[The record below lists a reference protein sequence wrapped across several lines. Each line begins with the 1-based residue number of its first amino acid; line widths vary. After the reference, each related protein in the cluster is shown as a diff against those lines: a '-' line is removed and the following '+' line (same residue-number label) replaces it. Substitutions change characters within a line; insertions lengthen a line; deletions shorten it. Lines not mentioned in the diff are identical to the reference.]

1 MVSVLSAL
9 PIGALLAAIGAGA
22 LAVQALCIRYGT
34 VKSQSTQALL
44 IVLAVN
50 LVALVPITFVFADP
64 LNEFT
69 QRSLLAFIAAG
80 LVGTMAGRAFYYEGI
95 KRIGA
100 SRSEP
105 IKASQPLHASLL
117 AVIILGEVVTA
128 PHFVSMLCIVVG
140 VALITWET
148 AQNGTTS
155 GETSRI
161 ALLFPV
167 MGAVLYGIEPVIA
180 MLGFDEGTSALSGLL
195 VKTGS
200 AAIGFGAYLV
210 WRRAVPAI
218 SAYNI
223 AELRW
228 LVAAGL
234 ANTTFLVAYYSALEV
249 STVAVVVPIV
259 QSSPL
264 LVIVLSALFVRNDLE
279 RISLRLG
286 IYTLF
291 VIVGA
296 IGVTIYG

>member
-1 MVSVLSAL
+1 MLSAL
-9 PIGALLAAIGAGA
+9 PIGALLATVGAAG

-34 VKSQSTQALL
+34 VRSQSTQALL
-44 IVLAVN
+44 VVLAVN
-50 LVALVPITFVFADP
+50 LTALVPITFVFADP
-64 LNEFT
+64 VAEFT
-69 QRSLLAFIAAG
+69 RRSLIAFVGAG

-117 AVIILGEVVTA
+117 AVVVLGEVVTGL
-128 PHFVSMLCIVVG
+128 HFVSMLCIVVG
-140 VALITWET
+140 IALITWET
-148 AQNGTTS
+148 AQNGLTA
-155 GETSRI
+155 GETNAS

-180 MLGFDEGTSALSGLL
+180 TLGFNAGTSALSGLL
-195 VKTGS
+195 VKTVS
-200 AAIGFGAYLV
+200 AAIGFVAYLF
-210 WRRAVPAI
+210 WRRALPALLT
-218 SAYNI
+218 YDV

-234 ANTTFLVAYYSALEV
+234 ANTTFLVAYYTALEV

-264 LVIVLSALFVRNDLE
+264 LVITLSALFVGDDLE

-291 VIVGA
+291 VIAGA
-296 IGVTIYG
+296 IGVTIFG

>member
-1 MVSVLSAL
+1 MLSTL
-9 PIGALLAAIGAGA
+9 PIGALLAAVGAAG

-34 VKSQSTQALL
+34 VRSQSTQALL
-44 IVLAVN
+44 VVLAVN
-50 LVALVPITFVFADP
+50 LVALTPVAFAFADP
-64 LNEFT
+64 FAEFT
-69 QRSLLAFIAAG
+69 QRSLLAFVGAG

-117 AVIILGEVVTA
+117 AVVVLGEVVTG

-140 VALITWET
+140 IALITWET
-148 AQNGTTS
+148 AQNGLTS
-155 GETSRI
+155 GEANTA
-161 ALLFPV
+161 ALVFPI

-180 MLGFDEGTSALSGLL
+180 MLGFGEGTSALSGLL
-195 VKTGS
+195 VKTVS
-200 AAIGFGAYLV
+200 ATIGFVAYLS
-210 WRRAVPAI
+210 WRRAVPAL
-218 SAYNI
+218 SAYNL

-291 VIVGA
+291 VIAGA
-296 IGVTIYG
+296 VGVTVYG

>member
-1 MVSVLSAL
+1 MLSTL
-9 PIGALLAAIGAGA
+9 PIGALLAAVGAAG

-34 VKSQSTQALL
+34 VRSQSTQALL
-44 IVLAVN
+44 VVLAVN
-50 LVALVPITFVFADP
+50 LVALTPIAFAVADP
-64 LNEFT
+64 FAEFT
-69 QRSLLAFIAAG
+69 RRSLLAFVGAG

-117 AVIILGEVVTA
+117 AVVVLGEIVTG

-140 VALITWET
+140 VGLITWET
-148 AQNGTTS
+148 AQNGSRS
-155 GETSRI
+155 GEANTA
-161 ALLFPV
+161 ALVFPV

-180 MLGFDEGTSALSGLL
+180 TLGFAEGTSALSGLL
-195 VKTGS
+195 VKTVS
-200 AAIGFGAYLV
+200 ATIGFLAYLS
-210 WRRAVPAI
+210 WRRAVPAF
-218 SAYNI
+218 SAYNF

-234 ANTTFLVAYYSALEV
+234 ANTTFLVAYYMALEV
-249 STVAVVVPIV
+249 ATVAVVVPIV

-286 IYTLF
+286 VYTLF
-291 VIVGA
+291 VIAGA
-296 IGVTIYG
+296 VGVTVYG